1 MYLGCSIW
9 ETRTRD
15 GMSDGIITK
24 RVFEATRFTDE
35 TRREGAGM
43 IPRVPLL
50 FFARAIQDRGR

>member
-24 RVFEATRFTDE
+24 RVFEATRFNDE